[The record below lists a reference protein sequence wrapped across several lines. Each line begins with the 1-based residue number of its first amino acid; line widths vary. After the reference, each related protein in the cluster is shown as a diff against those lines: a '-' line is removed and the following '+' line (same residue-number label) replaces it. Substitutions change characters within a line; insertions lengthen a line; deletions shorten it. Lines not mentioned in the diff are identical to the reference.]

1 MFEYVLTDPSGVVCV
16 VREVPCLTQ
25 RLSKNGHIDGAL
37 KEDPLQDVIMSSNRQ
52 QNGHPFAV
60 PSERSRNDKSVGGR
74 GGGGR

>member
-37 KEDPLQDVIMSSNRQ
+37 KEDPLQEVIVSSNWQYR
-52 QNGHPFAV
+52 
-60 PSERSRNDKSVGGR
+60 
-74 GGGGR
+74 